1 MAVYEDKILRELT
14 VENLSE
20 AIADVIND
28 DPKRVAED
36 IQNFLY
42 PRLDFICD
50 PSYHIFFLF
59 EKCYIET
66 EWKDMISVHYINT
79 SYNVKNAVMRV
90 HLFFSDTVDEK
101 KYAGCFTL
109 RTIDDVR
116 FMLSYIWPNWKRL
129 ITEDGS
135 DIYVMTYKKK
145 VHILGREIE
154 FDTYPLFVQDNAVI
168 KCAQAGMISMSSYL
182 HEKYGY
188 NKMRVLKIN
197 EAYSTGKTRVF
208 PSKGLT
214 PPQMMEIFNYY
225 NIPAESQICYKEPE
239 ELKPYID
246 FCLES
251 SLPVLL
257 SIIVDN
263 TETQKEERHIIQI
276 IGHTLE
282 PGTHEKKYL
291 VYDDS
296 GLFIR
301 SSAGTDGFVYP
312 ESWENIKEKIKPGKS
327 ILFYPIHE
335 KVYIS
340 FDDIQVFFEDL
351 CKRLKLEELMKA
363 VNDPLTDRRILIV
376 DNVVLKDFLKNK
388 IQLDIQIGDKESMQK
403 EIENIIN
410 QSLPHYLWYC
420 EFQTAQRNLIFIA
433 DPTYNNK
440 TTKNIILNKN
450 PIFSTN
456 VLGILQKQT
465 SRKPVNKNPG
475 ENQ

>member
-1 MAVYEDKILRELT
+1 ME
-14 VENLSE
+14 
-20 AIADVIND
+20 
-28 DPKRVAED
+28 
-36 IQNFLY
+36 
-42 PRLDFICD
+42 
-50 PSYHIFFLF
+50 
-59 EKCYIET
+59 
-66 EWKDMISVHYINT
+66 DMISVHYINT

-90 HLFFSDTVDEK
+90 HLFFSDTINENA
-101 KYAGCFTL
+101 YAGCFTL

-129 ITEDGS
+129 IAGDGS

-145 VHILGREIE
+145 VHILGQEIE

-214 PPQMMEIFNYY
+214 PPQMLEIFNYY
-225 NIPAESQICYKEPE
+225 NIPVESRICYDDPQ

-251 SLPVLL
+251 ALPVLL
-257 SIIVDN
+257 SVIVTN
-263 TETQKEERHIIQI
+263 IKTKKTERHIIQI

-282 PGTHEKKYL
+282 SATHEKNYL

-301 SSAGTDGFVYP
+301 NLAGTDGFVYP
-312 ESWENIKEKIKPGKS
+312 ESWENIKEKIQPGKS
-327 ILFYPIHE
+327 ILFYPMHE
-335 KVYIS
+335 KVYIL
-340 FDDIQVFFEDL
+340 FDDIQDFFADL
-351 CKRLKLEELMKA
+351 CKRLKLEELMNA
-363 VNDPLTDRRILIV
+363 ANDPLTDTRILVV
-376 DNVVLKDFLKNK
+376 DNVILKDFLKNR
-388 IQLDIQIGDKESMQK
+388 IQLDIEMGDKKRMQE
-403 EIENIIN
+403 EIESIVN

-420 EFQTAQRNLIFIA
+420 EFQTAQRNLIYIA

-450 PIFSTN
+450 PIISTN
-456 VLGILQKQT
+456 VLGILQKQIG
-465 SRKPVNKNPG
+465 KK
-475 ENQ
+475 

>member
-1 MAVYEDKILRELT
+1 MTAYNDKILRELK
-14 VENLSE
+14 VENLAD

-28 DPKRVAED
+28 DPKRVEED
-36 IQNFLY
+36 IRSFLY

-50 PSYHIFFLF
+50 PANHIFFLF
-59 EKCYIET
+59 EDSYIET

-129 ITEDGS
+129 ITGDGS
-135 DIYVMTYKKK
+135 DTYVMTYKKK
-145 VHILGREIE
+145 VHILGQEIE
-154 FDTYPLFVQDNAVI
+154 FDTYPLFAQDNSVI

-188 NKMRVLKIN
+188 NKLRVLKIN

-225 NIPAESQICYKEPE
+225 DIPVESQICYEDPQ

-263 TETQKEERHIIQI
+263 TNTKKEERHIIQI

-282 PGTHEKKYL
+282 TDTYKKKYL

-301 SSAGTDGFVYP
+301 NSAGKDGFVYP
-312 ESWENIKEKIKPGKS
+312 ESWENIKKKIKPKKS

-340 FDDIQVFFEDL
+340 FDDIQVFFADL
-351 CKRLKLEELMKA
+351 RKRLKLEDLLEKA
-363 VNDPLTDRRILIV
+363 NDPLIDTRILIV
-376 DNVVLKDFLKNK
+376 DNVVLKDFLKNR
-388 IQLDIQIGDKESMQK
+388 IQLDVNMGDKESMQE
-403 EIENIIN
+403 EINDIIN
-410 QSLPHYLWYC
+410 KSLPHYLWYC

-450 PIFSTN
+450 PIISTN
-456 VLGILQKQT
+456 VLGILRKQIG
-465 SRKPVNKNPG
+465 KK
-475 ENQ
+475 

>member
-1 MAVYEDKILRELT
+1 MSVYQDKILRELT
-14 VENLSE
+14 VENLAE
-20 AIADVIND
+20 AIAGVIKD
-28 DPKRVAED
+28 DPKRVKED
-36 IQNFLY
+36 IRSFLY
-42 PRLDFICD
+42 PRLDFMCD
-50 PSYHIFFLF
+50 PSNHIFFLF
-59 EKCYIET
+59 EDCYIET

-90 HLFFSDTVDEK
+90 HLFFTDTIDEK
-101 KYAGCFTL
+101 EYAGCFTL

-145 VHILGREIE
+145 VHILGQEIE

-188 NKMRVLKIN
+188 NRMRVLKIN

-225 NIPAESQICYKEPE
+225 NIPVESQICYKDPK

-257 SIIVDN
+257 SVIVMN
-263 TETQKEERHIIQI
+263 AKTKKEERHIIQI

-282 PGTHEKKYL
+282 SDTNEKKYL

-301 SSAGTDGFVYP
+301 NAAGMDGFVYP
-312 ESWENIKEKIKPGKS
+312 ELWENIKKKIKPGKS

-340 FDDIQVFFEDL
+340 FDDIQVFFKDLYERLELEDL
-351 CKRLKLEELMKA
+351 MQAAE
-363 VNDPLTDRRILIV
+363 DPIINTRILVV
-376 DNVVLKDFLKNK
+376 DNVVLKDFLKNR
-388 IQLDIQIGDKESMQK
+388 IQLDVNFGKKESMQK
-403 EIENIIN
+403 EIKNIIN

-420 EFQTAQRNLIFIA
+420 EFQTAHRNLIFIS

-450 PIFSTN
+450 PIISIN
-456 VLGILQKQT
+456 VLGILQKQVSR
-465 SRKPVNKNPG
+465 SRKII
-475 ENQ
+475 ER